1 MKGLFVPFPF
11 HLSLISS
18 LLAIFLTPSDHI
30 WYIPKLKSIK
40 KMNAEYILTALPITP
55 KTNVYVSALGIANIV
70 IQIPDVTIAC
80 KLVNSKKRTKYLTFL
95 YPTQFPTHGQWWS
108 WTSTQTPQVPQWKE
122 RGGLIILQVPQKL
135 SLLCLFFGSLYKT
148 PF

>member
-1 MKGLFVPFPF
+1 MPF

-18 LLAIFLTPSDHI
+18 LLVTFWTPSEHI
-30 WYIPKLKSIK
+30 WYIPKLNSIK
-40 KMNAEYILTALPITP
+40 KINAEYIPTALPIIP
-55 KTNVYVSALGIANIV
+55 KTNVYVSLLGMTNIE
-70 IQIPDVTIAC
+70 IQIPHVTKAC
-80 KLVNSKKRTKYLTFL
+80 KLVNNKKRTKNLTFL

-122 RGGLIILQVPQKL
+122 RGGLMILQVPQKL
-135 SLLCLFFGSLYKT
+135 SLLCLFLGSICKT